1 MSFKDRFYKKVAKDH
16 ASRLERA
23 LNEESW
29 AVEWFRGLEEI
40 AIWLESIEHLRVS
53 CVDKIIEQKVEKI
66 YSKETNADEISALMG
81 KKLVFVKRGTGRLF
95 AISIQACTTK
105 LKRRVACICFYNQ
118 Y

>member
-66 YSKETNADEISALMG
+66 YSKETNADEILALIG
-81 KKLVFVKRGTGRLF
+81 EETGVCEERYRSLVRYKYPSMYHKTKAAGCLYLF
-95 AISIQACTTK
+95 
-105 LKRRVACICFYNQ
+105 L
-118 Y
+118 